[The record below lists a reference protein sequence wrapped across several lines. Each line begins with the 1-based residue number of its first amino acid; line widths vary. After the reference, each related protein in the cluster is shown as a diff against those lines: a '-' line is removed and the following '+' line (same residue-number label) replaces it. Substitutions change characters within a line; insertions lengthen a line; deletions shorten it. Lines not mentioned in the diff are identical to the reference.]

1 MEEAL
6 EEKGQILPFE
16 PPRLAGQATLGGTL
30 ADATAGP
37 GGGYLGATKD
47 FVLGLSMINGRAET
61 LRFGGTVMKNV
72 AGYDISRLMVGS
84 RGELGVILQASIKV
98 LPRVKKTV
106 TLNFDFSYVE
116 AILFLESIAT
126 QPHPITA
133 SSLHNGV
140 LSLRLSGGEAA
151 VEAARRQ
158 LGGEPADNTLWEE
171 LREWKHPFFQTT
183 LPLWQL
189 SLPFPPSLPPAEA
202 HLFEWGGRRCWLASS
217 ASPDSIHQ
225 QAGDWGGY
233 ARLFRSDGEMDED
246 IFIAV
251 AARDDGF
258 AAKDKARLRSRR
270 RFFQSTFLIP
280 AMETRLADFIRNTP
294 AGEEADRNFARLRAL
309 RIFATPPAP
318 PTKFWETNWDGPRGR
333 IYQIKQVLEGQP
345 AQVEVQNALGSVPD
359 LSELRDHLP
368 FRRAVPA
375 PVGNRPHRCR
385 PAVGTKPS

>member
-1 MEEAL
+1 MTATDEATLLSEAVRAAVARKESLNITGNGSKPSHRRPAPSLSVAAHRGVIDYAPTELVITARAGTLIAELEEAL

-158 LGGEPADNTLWEE
+158 LGGEPADNALWEE
-171 LREWKHPFFQTT
+171 LREWNHPFFQTT
-183 LPLWQL
+183 LPIWQL

-246 IFIAV
+246 ISSP
-251 AARDDGF
+251 
-258 AAKDKARLRSRR
+258 LP
-270 RFFQSTFLIP
+270 P
-280 AMETRLADFIRNTP
+280 AMT
-294 AGEEADRNFARLRAL
+294 AL
-309 RIFATPPAP
+309 RQRIKRAFDP
-318 PTKFWETNWDGPRGR
+318 DGVFSN
-333 IYQIKQVLEGQP
+333 Q
-345 AQVEVQNALGSVPD
+345 
-359 LSELRDHLP
+359 LS
-368 FRRAVPA
+368 
-375 PVGNRPHRCR
+375 
-385 PAVGTKPS
+385 